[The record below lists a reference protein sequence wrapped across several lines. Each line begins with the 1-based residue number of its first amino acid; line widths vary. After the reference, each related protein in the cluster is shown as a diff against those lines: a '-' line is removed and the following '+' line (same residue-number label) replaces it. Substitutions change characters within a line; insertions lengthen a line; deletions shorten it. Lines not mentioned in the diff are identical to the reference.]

1 MIVVTGATGFL
12 GSVLTRQLLQDGH
25 SVRGLKRCNS
35 IIPSFLENQS
45 QLTWVEGDIFNPF
58 LVEELLAGATQVYH
72 TAAVISFNPAAKKHM
87 LQTNVTGT
95 ATLVDACLTHPGI
108 RLVHVSSVAALG
120 EVKPGTATTEEAY
133 LEINSQTSGYS
144 LSKHLSEFE
153 VWRGIAEGLDAVIL
167 NPSIILGKECGLQG
181 SGALFNTV
189 KKGLT
194 HYPSGSCGLVSV
206 SDVAT
211 CMIKLMNSKIS
222 GERYI
227 INAENW
233 LYKDLFT
240 EIAKQLGVKAPQKEV
255 KTWQLLVLAKLAE
268 WSSKISNKPL
278 QLSADTARSAGKL
291 SKYSNEKIKN
301 TISITFKP
309 IAQELAEICQS
320 LS

>member
-1 MIVVTGATGFL
+1 
-12 GSVLTRQLLQDGH
+12 
-25 SVRGLKRCNS
+25 
-35 IIPSFLENQS
+35 
-45 QLTWVEGDIFNPF
+45 
-58 LVEELLAGATQVYH
+58 
-72 TAAVISFNPAAKKHM
+72 M

-95 ATLVDACLTHPGI
+95 ATLVDACLAHPGI

-133 LEINSQTSGYS
+133 LELNSQTSGYS

-153 VWRGIAEGLDAVIL
+153 VWRGIAEGLDAVIV

-268 WSSKISNKPL
+268 WRAKISKKPL
-278 QLSADTARSAGKL
+278 KLSIDTARSAGKL
-291 SKYSNEKIKN
+291 SKYSNKKIIN
-301 TISITFKP
+301 TTSITFKP